1 LMLFKF
7 YPKTPLYILAMTN
20 YRLFALLLS
29 LLFLTGKNSIA
40 QTFKTYKDAVNHFE
54 ITIPESWAV
63 TQSNPRL
70 KFIAIRPQTEKSTSI
85 PENINLNF
93 ISAPDGNLDAAF
105 NMSIESNSALN
116 GFISISEKGTAAD
129 KHYKWYINT
138 HKDLQS
144 DQTMQSIVFVYYNK
158 QKAVLLT
165 CTASPVNFGNYKP
178 AFFKIANSLKL
189 N

>member
-1 LMLFKF
+1 
-7 YPKTPLYILAMTN
+7 MTK
-20 YRLFALLLS
+20 YRLLAFLLTFQILS
-29 LLFLTGKNSIA
+29 GKNSMA
-40 QTFKTYKDAVNHFE
+40 QALKTYKDAVNHFE

-70 KFIAIRPQTEKSTSI
+70 KFIAIRPRTEKSTSI

-93 ISAPDGNLDAAF
+93 INAPDGNLDAAY

-116 GFISISEKGTAAD
+116 GFIAISEKGTATD

-138 HKDLQS
+138 HKDVQS
-144 DQTMQSIVFVYYNK
+144 NLTMQSIVFVFYDK

-165 CTASPVNFGNYKP
+165 CTASPVNFGNYKS

-189 N
+189 D

>member
-1 LMLFKF
+1 M
-7 YPKTPLYILAMTN
+7 Y
-20 YRLFALLLS
+20 
-29 LLFLTGKNSIA
+29 
-40 QTFKTYKDAVNHFE
+40 KTYKDAVNHFE

-70 KFIAIRPQTEKSTSI
+70 KFIAIRPQTEESTSI

-93 ISAPDGNLDAAF
+93 IAAPNGNVDAAYD
-105 NMSIESNSALN
+105 MSIESNSALN
-116 GFISISEKGTAAD
+116 GFIAISEKGNATD

-138 HKDLQS
+138 HKDIQS
-144 DQTMQSIVFVYYNK
+144 DLTMQSIVFVFYDK

-165 CTASPVNFGNYKP
+165 CTASPVNFGKYKS